1 MYAVYRQ
8 KALIMKQTLRT
19 FLAMTAIAVGL
30 NASAQAQYFGS
41 AKVGVEDDP
50 VVIIEEQTVDTA
62 QKAAPSP
69 VKVLSDSI
77 NAAIEADTAVV
88 VAQVVDG
95 VEIPDSV
102 RYRVRSIEELS
113 FYLDTLDM
121 RSYDQIMGS
130 RPLPKTFFLPSVYTG
145 YLSPDTTSTFRPEL
159 SGNPALEWIE
169 EEMALQRKVNSMHYY
184 LFANHP
190 DHVVYNINLLPE
202 APKEFH
208 AVVDPEKHTIK
219 IEETINKEE
228 IATPINLA
236 PGRKRHWMRQF
247 SASFHFAQ
255 GFVSPN
261 WYGGGENN
269 VNGSLNLRYY
279 VKLNEKYHKNIL
291 FETTMTY
298 GLGAQSTK
306 NDTIRGYNVTS
317 DQFKL
322 NSVFG
327 VHAVKRWY
335 YSVKV
340 TFSSRL
346 FNYYQT
352 NTRNLQQAIL
362 APGYLNV
369 GIGMTWSYNN
379 KKGNFGFNLSL
390 NPLSYDLTMCLNDKL
405 NPQSFGIKEG
415 HKTFNKYGSDLG
427 GSISWRIAYNISY
440 NSNFNGFTNYE
451 SAYFNWNNTFNFT
464 INRYLT
470 TTLEVNFRYDTDTRR
485 IDDSKWKKLQMFERL
500 SFGLTYNFSTI

>member
-1 MYAVYRQ
+1 
-8 KALIMKQTLRT
+8 MKQTLRT
-19 FLAMTAIAVGL
+19 FFAVAALAVGL

-41 AKVGVEDDP
+41 AKVGSEEEET
-50 VVIIEEQTVDTA
+50 VVAEQTAETIQTV
-62 QKAAPSP
+62 SP
-69 VKVLSDSI
+69 VADKAKPDSTV
-77 NAAIEADTAVV
+77 AVVADTAVV
-88 VAQVVDG
+88 AEQ
-95 VEIPDSV
+95 IPDSI
-102 RYRVRSIEELS
+102 RYRVRSVEELS

-121 RSYDQIMGS
+121 RSYDNLMGS
-130 RPLPKTFFLPSVYTG
+130 RPLPKTFFLPSVFTG
-145 YLSPDTTSTFRPEL
+145 YEFPDTTSAFRPEL
-159 SGNPALEWIE
+159 SGNPDLEWIE
-169 EEMALQRKVNSMHYY
+169 EEIALQRKIKAMNYY
-184 LFANHP
+184 LYSTHP
-190 DHVVYNINLLPE
+190 ERVIYNINLLPE

-219 IEETINKEE
+219 IEEIATKEQ
-228 IATPINLA
+228 AVTPINLA

-255 GFVSPN
+255 GYVSPN

-279 VKLNEKYHKNIL
+279 VKLNEKYHKNLL

-317 DQFKL
+317 DQFQL

-327 VHAVKRWY
+327 VHAIKRWY
-335 YSVKV
+335 YSVK
-340 TFSSRL
+340 TNFRTRL

-352 NTRNLQQAIL
+352 NTRNLQQSIL

-369 GIGMTWSYNN
+369 GVGMTWSYSN
-379 KKGNFGFNLSL
+379 KKGNFNFNLSL
-390 NPLSYDLTMCLNDKL
+390 NPLSYDLTMCLDDKL
-405 NPQSFGIKEG
+405 NPQNFGIKEG
-415 HKTFNKYGSDLG
+415 HKTFSKYGSDLS
-427 GSISWRIAYNISY
+427 GSMSWRIAYNITY

-451 SAYFNWNNTFNFT
+451 SAYFNWNNTIDFAV
-464 INRYLT
+464 NRYLST
-470 TTLEVNFRYDTDTRR
+470 SLRVNFRYDTDTRR
-485 IDDSKWKKLQMFERL
+485 CDNPSWKKLQMYEQL